1 MNKIIIFNSIISTFY
16 SINNVA
22 ITPLLSLFALT
33 YLDATKEELG
43 YIMSAFFIAS
53 VASKLIIGFL
63 IKQKHLFTL
72 QTFSLIIMVLSPVFY
87 VFSGNVLAFALV
99 RIIHGFGFAV
109 MFLSCLTIATILIG
123 EKNNFSISILMAF
136 TAIGMT
142 LAPLLS
148 TIFTFY
154 FDIPT
159 TFLLV
164 SGITCLSLPLSIY
177 LTSKKNLLFDKAT
190 EKLSLKE
197 ITDSFFKEKWFTSS
211 FLAYFAYAL
220 IYGTITT
227 YVPPY
232 ARQSFGFADYQ
243 ITAMFFGL
251 FIFTIFTRAL
261 LIKRNEKTFLKHI
274 LLSSLIFTILLLIL
288 LGIIKDPTLFAST
301 FVLIGIGHGFIY
313 PITAILVSNGSPPEH
328 RLEANTL
335 FLISFDL
342 GNVIGPMVASL
353 MVSFMPL
360 NYVLIGSAVLPT
372 LIWFLVV
379 KNARSI

>member
-1 MNKIIIFNSIISTFY
+1 MNKIIIFNSVIGTFY

-33 YLDATKEELG
+33 YLNATKEELG

-53 VASKLIIGFL
+53 VVSKLIIGFL
-63 IKQKHLFTL
+63 IKQRYLFTL
-72 QTFSLIIMVLSPVFY
+72 QAFSLLLMILSPILY
-87 VFSGNVLAFALV
+87 VFSGNVLGFALV

-109 MFLSCLTIATILIG
+109 IFLSCLTIATILIG
-123 EKNNFSISILMAF
+123 ERNDFSISVLMTFA
-136 TAIGMT
+136 AIGMT

-154 FDIPT
+154 FDIST
-159 TFLLV
+159 TFLLI
-164 SGITCLSLPLSIY
+164 SIITCLSLPFSLY
-177 LTSKKNLLFDKAT
+177 LTSKKSLLFDKASK
-190 EKLSLKE
+190 KLSLKE
-197 ITDSFFKEKWFTSS
+197 ITNSFFKEKWFKSS

-220 IYGTITT
+220 IYGAITT
-227 YVPPY
+227 YIPPY

-251 FIFTIFTRAL
+251 FIFTIFTRII
-261 LIKRNEKTFLKHI
+261 LIKRNEKSFLKQI
-274 LLSSLIFTILLLIL
+274 LLSSLIFTISLLVL
-288 LGIIKDPTLFAST
+288 LGIIKDPILFAFT

-313 PITAILVSNGSPPEH
+313 PIAAILVSNSSPPEH

-353 MVSFMPL
+353 MVSFMPI
-360 NYVLIGSAVLPT
+360 NHVLIGSAVLPT
-372 LIWFLVV
+372 IIWVLVV
-379 KNARSI
+379 KSINSI